1 MIERLGLKDVLD
13 TKIGSAVERGLS
25 GGELK
30 RLNIAV
36 ELLND
41 PKLLLLDEPLT
52 GLGEFGSESGLLGT
66 VFKKMKRSLVLS

>member
-1 MIERLGLKDVLD
+1 MGLNDVLD

-52 GLGEFGSESGLLGT
+52 GLGEFGGLSLDSW
-66 VFKKMKRSLVLS
+66 VPLQKKKAIVS

>member
-1 MIERLGLKDVLD
+1 MGLEDVLD

-52 GLGEFGSESGLLGT
+52 GLGEYTSGSSR
-66 VFKKMKRSLVLS
+66 V